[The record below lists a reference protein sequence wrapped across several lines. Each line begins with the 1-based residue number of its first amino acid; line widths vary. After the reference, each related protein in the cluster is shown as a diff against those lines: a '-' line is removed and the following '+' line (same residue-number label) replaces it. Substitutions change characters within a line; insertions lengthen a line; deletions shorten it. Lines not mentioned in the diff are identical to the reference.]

1 MKRTFNRKRII
12 RWLVIGVLIVI
23 VGLYL
28 VMPVGMGVYAVFPYH
43 RSVGAAPDGFET
55 ITLTAEDGVD
65 LAAWYAAP
73 DNGIAIIVLH
83 GGGGSREDM
92 RGQATMLAGYGYGVL
107 ALDVRGHGESEGTV
121 NRLGWEGTKDVGAAV
136 AFLNAQPDVEV
147 IGGLGSSMGAEVL
160 LGAAL
165 AYPDVRAIVAD
176 GATQRCLDEL
186 RALESERPLYRN
198 FTARVFFATVEL
210 LSGDEPPKPLLDS
223 MIDAESTQFL
233 LIAGGADDQ
242 EVDFNELFAETV
254 SPRADL
260 WIAPDA
266 SHTQAFRKYR
276 DEYEQRVFAFFEAEL
291 VR

>member
-1 MKRTFNRKRII
+1 MKRPFNRKRII
-12 RWLVIGVLIVI
+12 RWFAILVLIVI

-28 VMPVGMGVYAVFPYH
+28 VMPVGMGIYAVFPYH
-43 RSVGAAPDGFET
+43 KSVGAAPDGFDT
-55 ITLTAEDGVD
+55 ITLITEDGVD
-65 LAAWYAAP
+65 LAAWYIAP
-73 DNGIAIIVLH
+73 DNGVAIIVLH

-92 RGQATMLAGYGYGVL
+92 RGQATMLADHGYGVL
-107 ALDVRGHGESEGTV
+107 ALDVRGHGDSEGTV

-136 AFLNAQPDVEV
+136 AFLNAQPNVDV

-160 LGAAL
+160 LGAAS

-198 FTARVFFATVEL
+198 FTARIFFATVEL

-223 MIDAESTQFL
+223 MNEAESTHFL
-233 LIAGGADDQ
+233 LIAGGDDDQ
-242 EVDFNELFAETV
+242 EVDFNELFADTV

-266 SHTQAFRKYR
+266 SHTQAFRTYR
-276 DEYEQRVFAFFEAEL
+276 DEYEQRVMTFFEAEL
-291 VR
+291 MR